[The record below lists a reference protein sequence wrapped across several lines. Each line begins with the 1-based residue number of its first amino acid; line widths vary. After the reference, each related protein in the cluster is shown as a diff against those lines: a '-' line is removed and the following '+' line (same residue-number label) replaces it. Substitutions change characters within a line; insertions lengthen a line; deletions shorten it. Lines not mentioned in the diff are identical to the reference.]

1 MIKKQ
6 RGRYEITLHPE
17 GKPKRFTEPPS
28 EEALRRGEIRRRLED
43 KLDEIEAAK
52 GDLW

>member
-28 EEALRRGEIRRRLED
+28 EEELRRGEIRRRLED
-43 KLDEIEAAK
+43 ILEKREASKA
-52 GDLW
+52 DPW